1 MSASPKH
8 LYQFGVF
15 AVDTDQRVLL
25 REGKPQPLAPKVF
38 ETLAILVEN
47 SGRIVAKEEL
57 MNRLWPDTFVEEA
70 NLTFNIQQIR
80 KCLGDNARKP
90 LYVETVARRGY
101 RFIADVRKG
110 LTATE
115 RSDEPGSRTSRHDA
129 ANQGRSQSIEDT
141 TTAVEPASF
150 ATTSEH
156 NVAIERPALQASAGI
171 KTNVLAVSAALMI
184 LVAAGL
190 VLWEFPDLFRRSRN
204 PDKRTEINLTNAS
217 GLKLEKL
224 TETGQSRHAAISPDG
239 KYVAYT
245 RVFGKEM
252 AIWLRQLATNTNVE
266 IVPTGGLIY
275 SLAFTNNGD
284 YLYFVRGD
292 PIVALYRVPLVGGV
306 PSKVADKVEGGFCL
320 SFDDSRVAFVRL
332 IVNREGQQLH
342 CLVVANAD
350 TSAEHTLLVANY
362 PNMIDAPVWTPDDQS
377 IICAYGNW
385 EGGGQDARIVEVNV
399 NNGADRE
406 LSSER
411 FFRIRKIAWVR
422 QKKALIIC
430 ARKNLGGNNQLWRV
444 SYPGMEIT
452 QLTEGLSPYLDL
464 SIATN
469 ADIAVASQATRLSD
483 IWAGPGD
490 DPRNLKR
497 ITQAT
502 DEFCWTPNGRLVYP
516 STASGNWDLWMTQP
530 DSTEQRQL
538 TNDPSVDKSPTVT
551 PDNRYI
557 VFTSNRTGE
566 LQLWRMNIDGS
577 NQTQLTNR
585 SPADHAAIL
594 PDGKWVLYNTTDDWH
609 VWKIPIEG
617 GEPVPV
623 IAHWAG
629 FPAVSPDG
637 KLIAFVARNEP
648 KTELSIVVQPI
659 DGGEPLKRFE
669 FAGGSLSGTRIQWT
683 PDSKALIY
691 AVERKGPT
699 AIMKQ
704 LIEGGPTQE
713 IVDFGTDELFDFGY
727 STDGKSFAVTRGV
740 WQHDIVLINDLNR

>member
-47 SGRIVAKEEL
+47 SGRIVAKDVL

-70 NLTFNIQQIR
+70 NLSFNIQQIR
-80 KCLGDNARKP
+80 RCLGDNARKP

-101 RFIADVRKG
+101 RFIADVKDVLPANG
-110 LTATE
+110 SGNEPALTSNLQDAT
-115 RSDEPGSRTSRHDA
+115 
-129 ANQGRSQSIEDT
+129 NQGISQIPEGEKA
-141 TTAVEPASF
+141 AVQEPF
-150 ATTSEH
+150 PGTPEQG
-156 NVAIERPALQASAGI
+156 VAITRSAVTAPVKK
-171 KTNVLAVSAALMI
+171 KTNLLAISAALVI
-184 LVAAGL
+184 LVGAGL
-190 VLWEFPDLFRRSRN
+190 VFWEFPDILTRSLN
-204 PDKRTEINLTNAS
+204 AAKRAGSGLSNSS

-224 TETGQSRHAAISPDG
+224 TETGQSRQVAISPDG

-245 RVFGKEM
+245 RIFGKEM
-252 AIWLRQLATNTNVE
+252 GIWLRQLATNTNVE

-275 SLAFTNNGD
+275 ALAFTNNGD

-292 PIVALYRVPLVGGV
+292 PILALYRVPLVGGV
-306 PSKVADKVEGGFCL
+306 PEKVADKIDTGFCL
-320 SFDDSRVAFVRL
+320 SSDDTRVIFIRL
-332 IVNREGQQLH
+332 IVNREGQQQD
-342 CLVVANAD
+342 CLVVANGD
-350 TSAEHTLLVANY
+350 GSAERTLLVANY
-362 PNMIDAPVWTPDDQS
+362 PIMVDAPVWSPDDQS

-385 EGGGQDARIVEVNV
+385 QGGGQDVSIVEVNAQD
-399 NNGADRE
+399 GTERS
-406 LSSER
+406 LCSEK
-411 FFRIRKIAWVR
+411 FFRIRKMAWLA

-430 ARKNLGGNNQLWRV
+430 GRKQLGGNNQLWRV
-444 SYPGMEIT
+444 SYPCMEIT

-469 ADIAVASQATRLSD
+469 ADLAVASQANRLSD
-483 IWAGPGD
+483 IWAGPANE
-490 DPRNLKR
+490 PQNLKR

-502 DEFCWTPNGRLVYP
+502 DEFCWTPNGRLIYP
-516 STASGNWDLWMTQP
+516 STASGNWDLWITQP

-538 TNDPSVDKSPTVT
+538 TNDPSVDKAPTVT

-557 VFTSNRTGE
+557 IFTSNRTGE
-566 LQLWRMNIDGS
+566 LQLWRMNIDGT
-577 NQTQLTNR
+577 NQTKLTNR
-585 SPADHAAIL
+585 GPADHAKIL
-594 PDGKWVLYNTTDDWH
+594 PDAKSVIYNTTDDCR

-617 GEPVPV
+617 GDPMLVV
-623 IAHWAG
+623 NHWAC

-637 KLIAFVARNEP
+637 KMIAFVARNEP
-648 KTELSIVVQPI
+648 KTQLSIAVESF
-659 DGGEPLKRFE
+659 DGGALMKEFE
-669 FAGGSLSGTRIQWT
+669 FAGGGLSGSRMQWT

-699 AIMKQ
+699 ALMKQ
-704 LIEGGPTQE
+704 FLEGGPPQE
-713 IVDFGTDELFDFGY
+713 IVDFGSDDLFDFGY
-727 STDGKSFAVTRGV
+727 SIDGKFLAVTRGV